1 MEELKNQAMTMTNS
15 ESLTAR
21 NVSQQLVNEHS
32 MPTKRRGFRHLG
44 FEVVDDAVIGV
55 SSTGE
60 SGVGAREGKS
70 SSSATVATATK
81 GGGLGRSRLML
92 SHRRAMSCER
102 SVMECRKPKG
112 TFRDPDWKEPAD
124 WTDCLEVVRSP
135 PWELRDDADGVEPSA
150 A

>member
-21 NVSQQLVNEHS
+21 NVSQQLINEHS
-32 MPTKRRGFRHLG
+32 MPTKRRGFKRLG

-70 SSSATVATATK
+70 SSATVATATK
-81 GGGLGRSRLML
+81 GGGFGRSRLTL
-92 SHRRAMSCER
+92 SRRRATSCER
-102 SVMECRKPKG
+102 SVIECRKPKG
-112 TFRDPDWKEPAD
+112 TFRDPDCEEPAD
-124 WTDCLEVVRSP
+124 WTDCLEVARSP
-135 PWELRDDADGVEPSA
+135 PWELRDDADRVEPSA